1 MDTLASMLY
10 IIFMASFPTLSCAIN
25 NYLFVTIRLT
35 RTPATMVPPLDCD
48 GPSGEDHVLLMLPAS
63 QLPGD
68 SSSATVDSLLLLQL
82 PAGSDLT
89 TSDLLGGEACVVG
102 PGRGEVAPSL
112 SPSLLSSQ
120 ACLVVEGGAGRSY
133 SLSKVE
139 TSNALI
145 LVPPQQPS
153 GDLERPVK
161 KQKAVADAPT
171 SPQGRHMRARLL
183 GSWGSGAS
191 FLDLRPHSLDRGLLR
206 SMLAETVHDP
216 YSGAAPAE
224 AGVVADAGLSIPTLA
239 LALRVSKT
247 QVSAALASDPTLGA
261 FQLPP
266 RDSGR
271 WGTLAEE
278 AREGGLAAIVA
289 VLTECEAYNDAFVE
303 GTRVSRDVPV
313 ESFVR
318 EVVRRSA
325 EEEVGG
331 GGCLDEVVVEHCLLL
346 CAAGRKGKEGGGR
359 EAGSSAPSAVRLDLD
374 KIAVIIAHHLFN
386 SQTMPWAEPRFHAEW
401 QRRMPC
407 IGELSQPSPDLLAGI
422 ALLRTREELP
432 STIAWDLSGKK
443 AREDG
448 SEQDNEAET
457 AYLTYFPERR
467 LPLDP
472 TKRFQLLFKEKE
484 QWMHSEIEPYIKRLA
499 QEAELSM
506 EEILMKQ
513 ALEITVNEVKL
524 YVKR

>member
-1 MDTLASMLY
+1 
-10 IIFMASFPTLSCAIN
+10 
-25 NYLFVTIRLT
+25 
-35 RTPATMVPPLDCD
+35 MVPPLDCD

-89 TSDLLGGEACVVG
+89 TSDLLGGEAYVAG

-239 LALRVSKT
+239 LALRVSKA

-331 GGCLDEVVVEHCLLL
+331 GGLPRR
-346 CAAGRKGKEGGGR
+346 GRRGALPPSLRRREERKRGGGQGSR
-359 EAGSSAPSAVRLDLD
+359 QFRTVGRPAGPGQDRCHYRPSSLQLPDDALGRTQIPRRVA
-374 KIAVIIAHHLFN
+374 AAHALHRGAI
-386 SQTMPWAEPRFHAEW
+386 PA
-401 QRRMPC
+401 
-407 IGELSQPSPDLLAGI
+407 QP
-422 ALLRTREELP
+422 
-432 STIAWDLSGKK
+432 
-443 AREDG
+443 
-448 SEQDNEAET
+448 
-457 AYLTYFPERR
+457 
-467 LPLDP
+467 P
-472 TKRFQLLFKEKE
+472 T
-484 QWMHSEIEPYIKRLA
+484 S
-499 QEAELSM
+499 
-506 EEILMKQ
+506 
-513 ALEITVNEVKL
+513 
-524 YVKR
+524 